1 MDLPFEIASSPKH
14 VRDHYLKMIA
24 DGQSVSF
31 ALMCSLQ
38 QPPGTKGSDRAF
50 MEGRLSG
57 NWLDELPKR
66 QANWMVKEAR
76 AAGINPSGKFY
87 LSGIA
92 DKRGHLDP
100 EAWVDSVDDVKRV
113 AKKRNLS
120 VQGMVNVQASEV
132 PRQDVALSPHIER
145 ELAQKEVAKNP
156 KLSAQE
162 AAERVRK
169 KHAPHW
175 KRKST

>member
-1 MDLPFEIASSPKH
+1 MELPFEIANAPEH
-14 VRDHYLKMIA
+14 VQDHYRKMIQ
-24 DGQSVSF
+24 DGQSVQF

-50 MEGRLSG
+50 MEGRYSG

-76 AAGINPSGKFY
+76 AAGINPAGKFY

-113 AKKRNLS
+113 AKARNLN

-132 PRQDVALSPHIER
+132 PRKDVALSPKIEQ
-145 ELAQKEVAKNP
+145 ELAKKEISKQP
-156 KLSAQE
+156 KLSMADAVE
-162 AAERVRK
+162 KVRK

-175 KRKST
+175 KRK

>member
-1 MDLPFEIASSPKH
+1 MDLPYEIASAPQH
-14 VRDHYLKMIA
+14 VQDHFRKMIA
-24 DGQSVSF
+24 DGQTMAF

-50 MEGRLSG
+50 MEGRYSG
-57 NWLDELPKR
+57 NWMDELPKR

-100 EAWVDSVDDVKRV
+100 EAWVDSIDDVKRV
-113 AKKRNLS
+113 AKKRNLN
-120 VQGMVNVQASEV
+120 VQGMVNIEASPEA
-132 PRQDVALSPHIER
+132 PRNVALNPKIER
-145 ELAQKEVAKNP
+145 ELARKEVAKSP
-156 KLSAQE
+156 KLSMAD
-162 AAERVRK
+162 AIERVRK
-169 KHAPHW
+169 KHAPRW
-175 KRKST
+175 KRKTG

>member
-1 MDLPFEIASSPKH
+1 MELPFEIARAPQH
-14 VRDHYLKMIA
+14 VRDHYRKMIA

-113 AKKRNLS
+113 AKARNLN

-132 PRQDVALSPHIER
+132 PRQNTVLNPKIER
-145 ELAQKEVAKNP
+145 ELAKKEIAQSP
-156 KLSAQE
+156 RLSMAD
-162 AAERVRK
+162 AVERVRK
-169 KHAPHW
+169 KHAPRW
-175 KRKST
+175 KHKQA